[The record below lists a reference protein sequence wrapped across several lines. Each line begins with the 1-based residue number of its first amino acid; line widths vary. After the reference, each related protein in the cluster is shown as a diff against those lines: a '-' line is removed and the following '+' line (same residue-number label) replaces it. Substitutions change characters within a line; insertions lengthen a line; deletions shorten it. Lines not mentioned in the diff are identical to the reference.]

1 MAGAQKVGAVTVIG
15 GGIGGI
21 QSALDIANSGFK
33 VYLVEEQPSVGGV
46 MSQLDKTFPTN
57 DCSSCMMGPKL
68 VELATHRNIEI
79 LTRTTVEGIS
89 GEPGDFTL
97 KLNRH
102 PRYVML
108 DRCTGCGECAK
119 VCPINL
125 PAEFNLGLNERQA
138 IYRNYPQAVP
148 AGFSIDKKD
157 KSPCTNACPNHV
169 NAHGYVAL
177 IAQGKYL
184 EAMQVIMR
192 NLPLPGV
199 IGRICPHPCEDAC
212 RRGEV
217 DSAVSICALKRFV
230 ADQVDIEELP
240 IPEIEKREEK
250 VAIIGSGPAGLTA
263 AYFLALDGYQVTIFE
278 ALSVAGGMLR
288 VGIPDYRLPPA
299 VLEKEI
305 RAITRLGVDIKFNT
319 ALGREFTIDDLK
331 AQGYKAVYV
340 GIGAHQSQKLNVSGE
355 DAEGV
360 MHGVEFLRRAN
371 LGEITLGK
379 ENVIIV
385 GGGDVAIDAARVAT
399 RLGAAKV
406 SIFYRRTRTEMPAR
420 ENEIEDA
427 LAEGVDIQYL
437 TAPAQVVTRDGKVTG
452 MQCIRMEL
460 GEPDASGRRRP
471 VPLAGSE
478 FEVQAD
484 LIIPA
489 IGQAPDSL
497 FLAEY
502 EGLALTRKGTIETD
516 PITLATNKEGV
527 FAGGDAQTGPWIAI
541 GAVAHGKEAA
551 ISISRY
557 LKGEDVAAGREPLDL
572 PQEDFRP
579 IPDDIEKLPRAE
591 MAAISMAK
599 RRSSFDEVELGLT
612 EEQAKAEAQK
622 CLDCMVCCECL
633 QCVDACLAK
642 AIDHD
647 QREQIDEI
655 RTGAVIFAP

>member
-119 VCPINL
+119 VCPINM
-125 PAEFNLGLNERQA
+125 PADFNLGLNERQA
-138 IYRNYPQAVP
+138 IYRHYPQAVP
-148 AGFSIDKKD
+148 AQFSIDKKD

-177 IAQGKYL
+177 IAQGKYV

-217 DSAVSICALKRFV
+217 DSPLSICALKRFV

-240 IPEIEKREEK
+240 MPEIEKREDK

-331 AQGYKAVYV
+331 VPGIQG
-340 GIGAHQSQKLNVSGE
+340 GLCGH
-355 DAEGV
+355 
-360 MHGVEFLRRAN
+360 
-371 LGEITLGK
+371 
-379 ENVIIV
+379 
-385 GGGDVAIDAARVAT
+385 
-399 RLGAAKV
+399 
-406 SIFYRRTRTEMPAR
+406 
-420 ENEIEDA
+420 
-427 LAEGVDIQYL
+427 
-437 TAPAQVVTRDGKVTG
+437 
-452 MQCIRMEL
+452 
-460 GEPDASGRRRP
+460 RRP
-471 VPLAGSE
+471 SE
-478 FEVQAD
+478 
-484 LIIPA
+484 P
-489 IGQAPDSL
+489 
-497 FLAEY
+497 
-502 EGLALTRKGTIETD
+502 
-516 PITLATNKEGV
+516 
-527 FAGGDAQTGPWIAI
+527 
-541 GAVAHGKEAA
+541 
-551 ISISRY
+551 
-557 LKGEDVAAGREPLDL
+557 
-572 PQEDFRP
+572 
-579 IPDDIEKLPRAE
+579 
-591 MAAISMAK
+591 
-599 RRSSFDEVELGLT
+599 
-612 EEQAKAEAQK
+612 EAQ
-622 CLDCMVCCECL
+622 
-633 QCVDACLAK
+633 
-642 AIDHD
+642 
-647 QREQIDEI
+647 RS
-655 RTGAVIFAP
+655 R